1 MRDLCLSAL
10 GAVLLPVCGLIAVAP
25 AGATINLVQNGNF
38 EQTTLAG
45 SNGFGDRYSSNQ
57 VTDWT
62 SAGYSFV
69 FASGQADTVGAEGER
84 GHVWLW
90 GPDYVYGNGRSDNGM
105 PDSSPAGGNFIAA
118 DGAYEGAP
126 ISQLINGLQV
136 GQSYSLSFYWA
147 AAQQM
152 GYNGSSQQNWTV
164 SLGDQTFQTATVTN
178 VSHGFVPW
186 QQTSFTFTPTSTS
199 EILSFLAGGTPAG
212 VPPFTLLDGVSLTQ
226 IVQSGGHRNSFGL
239 SIEAVPESATWA
251 MMIVGFGAIGTA
263 LRRHRRIAS
272 RAL

>member
-1 MRDLCLSAL
+1 MRHSCLSAL
-10 GAVLLPVCGLIAVAP
+10 GAVLLPVFGLLGAAP
-25 AGATINLVQNGNF
+25 ASAVTNLVQNGDF
-38 EQTTLAG
+38 EQTTLQG
-45 SNGFGDRYSSNQ
+45 SFGFGDRYAANQ
-57 VTDWT
+57 VANWT

-84 GHVWLW
+84 GHIWLW
-90 GPDYVYGNGRSDNGM
+90 GPDYVYGNGRSDNGL
-105 PDSSPAGGNFIAA
+105 PDSSPTGGNFIAA
-118 DGAYEGAP
+118 DGAYEAAP

-136 GQSYSLSFYWA
+136 GQNYSLSFYWA

-186 QQTSFTFTPTSTS
+186 QQARFTFTPTSAS
-199 EILSFLAGGTPAG
+199 EVLSFLAGGTPTG
-212 VPPFTLLDGVSLTQ
+212 VPPFTLLDGVSLTPTLR
-226 IVQSGGHRNSFGL
+226 SASHRNPLGL
-239 SIEAVPESATWA
+239 DIEAVPEPATWA
-251 MMIVGFGAIGTA
+251 MMIIGFGTIGA
-263 LRRHRRIAS
+263 MLRRRRKAAS